1 MLTALHRS
9 FLKRIHVVFVLG
21 PDQCNVD
28 FVRQDEM
35 HGAQAKGKGS
45 VRQPRMPEGP
55 LYFREGLVRRS
66 AMTKGKTRRPH
77 DKKSVCEHLG

>member
-45 VRQPRMPEGP
+45 VRQPRMPEAP
-55 LYFREGLVRRS
+55 
-66 AMTKGKTRRPH
+66 
-77 DKKSVCEHLG
+77 